1 MPEKLYHEP
10 KRVRRVQLHNL
21 YCLKSATHNLAM
33 SSSESTPTP
42 RTSLLGIGRAAGGAI
57 VFSLPMLMTMEMW
70 ELGFYMDRL
79 RLAVL
84 LVSSFPM
91 LMFLSHVSG
100 FERTWGWKE
109 DFRDVCLAYGVAVL
123 VAAMVMAVLGL
134 FDTRMSYSEILGKIA
149 LQVVPA
155 ALGAL
160 MARSQL
166 GQDNPESERN
176 EGYGAELGIMAVGA
190 LFLSLNVAPTEEMV
204 LIAYRMSAW
213 HSIAL
218 VVLSIILM
226 HSFVY
231 AVGFKGAGDIARD
244 DPWWS
249 LFLRFTMVG
258 YAIAIGIA
266 LYCLWIFSRLDG
278 LPLSQ
283 ILGACIVLAFP
294 AAIGAAAARLI
305 L

>member
-1 MPEKLYHEP
+1 MSASKSIP
-10 KRVRRVQLHNL
+10 K
-21 YCLKSATHNLAM
+21 
-33 SSSESTPTP
+33 P
-42 RTSLLGIGRAAGGAI
+42 RTSFLGIGRAAGGAL

-70 ELGFYMDRL
+70 ELGFYMDRV

-84 LVSSFPM
+84 LASSFPV
-91 LMFLSHVSG
+91 LMFLSHLSG
-100 FERTWGWKE
+100 FERTWGWK
-109 DFRDVCLAYGVAVL
+109 DDLRDVFLAYGIAILVSAIVL
-123 VAAMVMAVLGL
+123 TVLGL
-134 FDTRMSYSEILGKIA
+134 LDGRMSLSEILGKIA

-160 MARSQL
+160 LARSQL
-166 GQDNPESERN
+166 GQDNADRERD
-176 EGYGAELGIMAVGA
+176 EGYGAELGTMAAGA

-213 HSIAL
+213 HGIML
-218 VVLSIILM
+218 VILSIILM
-226 HSFVY
+226 HGFVY
-231 AVGFKGAGDIARD
+231 AVGFKGAGDIAKD
-244 DPWWS
+244 NPWWS
-249 LFLRFTMVG
+249 LFLRFTLVG

-283 ILGACIVLAFP
+283 ILGASIVLAFP